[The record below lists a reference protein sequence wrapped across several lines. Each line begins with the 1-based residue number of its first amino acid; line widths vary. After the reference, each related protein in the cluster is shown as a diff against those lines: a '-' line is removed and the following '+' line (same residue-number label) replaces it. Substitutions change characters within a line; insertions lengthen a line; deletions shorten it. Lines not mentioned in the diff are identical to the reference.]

1 MTFPQKLTI
10 NTADQH
16 SFDATLYE
24 TPDTCAPV
32 LIFLSALGTPAKVYR
47 HLGNEMVHHE
57 VQLCTPDWRGIGS
70 SSVRA
75 GRHSDFGYKHLVEY
89 DIPALV
95 DSIRQR
101 FPRAAIWIG
110 GHSLG
115 GQLALLSASSNPSNF
130 SGVVLIASGSVH
142 MPCYTRKFRLGVRIL
157 TTLSKVVSPIT
168 GYFPG
173 SRVGFGG
180 REAAGLMRDWSHV
193 ARTGDY
199 CLNGSN
205 LDYEQLLKGLD
216 VPVLALSFAADN
228 WAPAAATD
236 ALLRKISTRKPIHRH
251 WSASDTGGTEVD
263 HYSWIKKP
271 SLVAPEVSRF
281 IRESHGSGPHW
292 K

>member
-1 MTFPQKLTI
+1 MTSPETLTI
-10 NTADQH
+10 IAADQH
-16 SFDATLYE
+16 RFDATLYA
-24 TPDTCAPV
+24 TPDACAPV

-75 GRHSDFGYKHLVEY
+75 GRKSDFGYQHLVEY
-89 DIPALV
+89 DIAALV
-95 DSIRQR
+95 ASVRQR
-101 FPRAAIWIG
+101 LPRAAIWLG

-115 GQLALLSASSNPSNF
+115 GQLALLGAAGNPSNVA
-130 SGVVLIASGSVH
+130 GVVLIASGSVH
-142 MPCYTRKFRLGVRIL
+142 MPCYTGKLRWGVRFL
-157 TTLSKVVSPIT
+157 TTLSPIVSPVL

-193 ARTGDY
+193 ARTGGY
-199 CLNGSN
+199 HLAGSQINYERLLNT
-205 LDYEQLLKGLD
+205 LD
-216 VPVLALSFAADN
+216 VPVLALSFAADH

-236 ALLRKISTRKPIHRH
+236 ALLRKVSKRQPIHRH
-251 WSASDTGGTEVD
+251 WSAPETQGIAVD

-271 SLVAPEVSRF
+271 SLVAPEVARF
-281 IRESHGSGPHW
+281 IRASGAH
-292 K
+292 